1 MRTLATPED
10 EGPGPSLGCVFISA
24 PLLPP
29 GDQSLK
35 AQNLQ
40 LKLIHIN
47 AAAKLENPDYK
58 GPFLPPELLSTVPLA
73 SERVTQLQSCLREAL
88 TGLLGSQD
96 NGRFDVRT
104 LYGWHIG
111 ERVPS
116 PAMRDFIGLSLLEG
130 GGF

>member
-1 MRTLATPED
+1 MRTLATPEGED
-10 EGPGPSLGCVFISA
+10 PDPLLGRVSTSA
-24 PLLPP
+24 LLPP
-29 GDQSLK
+29 GNQSLK

-47 AAAKLENPDYK
+47 AAAKLENPDYQ
-58 GPFLPPELLSTVPLA
+58 GPFLPPELLSAATPA
-73 SERVTQLQSCLREAL
+73 TERVTQLQSCLREAL

-111 ERVPS
+111 ERVPF
-116 PAMRDFIGLSLLEG
+116 PAPWDLIGLFLMEG
-130 GGF
+130 AGF